1 MGDTFLKRFLV
12 FSFHVTLLYNA
23 FSAIKSDLK
32 CVYVY
37 KYVTYLRCKL
47 LENLENAWK
56 VRVFNSG
63 EDVGTLQRE
72 TDIVLLYTQSV
83 FKAYVASK
91 DMQISV
97 CVYTNCASVSLSIS
111 FTHCGLARLE
121 I

>member
-56 VRVFNSG
+56 VRVFNS
-63 EDVGTLQRE
+63 
-72 TDIVLLYTQSV
+72 DIVLLYTQSV
-83 FKAYVASK
+83 FQAYITSK

-97 CVYTNCASVSLSIS
+97 CVYTNCTSVSLSIS

-121 I
+121 S

>member
-12 FSFHVTLLYNA
+12 FSFHVILLYNA

-56 VRVFNSG
+56 VRVFNS
-63 EDVGTLQRE
+63 
-72 TDIVLLYTQSV
+72 DIVLLYTQSV
-83 FKAYVASK
+83 FQAYITSK

-121 I
+121 S

>member
-56 VRVFNSG
+56 VRVFNS
-63 EDVGTLQRE
+63 
-72 TDIVLLYTQSV
+72 DIVLLYTQSV
-83 FKAYVASK
+83 FKAYITSK

-97 CVYTNCASVSLSIS
+97 CVYTNCTSVSLSIS

>member
-56 VRVFNSG
+56 VRVFNS
-63 EDVGTLQRE
+63 
-72 TDIVLLYTQSV
+72 DIVLLYTQSV
-83 FKAYVASK
+83 FQAYITSK

-97 CVYTNCASVSLSIS
+97 CVCTNCASVSLQ
-111 FTHCGLARLE
+111 
-121 I
+121 

>member
-32 CVYVY
+32 CIYVY

-56 VRVFNSG
+56 VRVFNS
-63 EDVGTLQRE
+63 
-72 TDIVLLYTQSV
+72 DIVLLYIQSV
-83 FKAYVASK
+83 FKAYITSK

>member
-32 CVYVY
+32 CIYVY

-56 VRVFNSG
+56 VRVFNS
-63 EDVGTLQRE
+63 
-72 TDIVLLYTQSV
+72 DIVLLYTQSV
-83 FKAYVASK
+83 FQAYITSK

>member
-56 VRVFNSG
+56 VRVFNS
-63 EDVGTLQRE
+63 
-72 TDIVLLYTQSV
+72 DIVLLYIQSV
-83 FKAYVASK
+83 FKAYITSK

>member
-32 CVYVY
+32 CIYVY

-56 VRVFNSG
+56 VRVFNS
-63 EDVGTLQRE
+63 
-72 TDIVLLYTQSV
+72 DIVLLYTQSV
-83 FKAYVASK
+83 FQAYITSK

-97 CVYTNCASVSLSIS
+97 CVCTNCVSVSLQ
-111 FTHCGLARLE
+111 
-121 I
+121 

>member
-32 CVYVY
+32 CIYVY

-56 VRVFNSG
+56 VRVFNS
-63 EDVGTLQRE
+63 
-72 TDIVLLYTQSV
+72 DIVLLYIQSV
-83 FKAYVASK
+83 FKAYITSK

-97 CVYTNCASVSLSIS
+97 CVCTNCASVSLSIS

>member
-12 FSFHVTLLYNA
+12 FSFHVILLYNA

-56 VRVFNSG
+56 VRVFNS
-63 EDVGTLQRE
+63 
-72 TDIVLLYTQSV
+72 DIVLLYTQSV
-83 FKAYVASK
+83 FQAYITSK

-97 CVYTNCASVSLSIS
+97 CVCTNCVSVSLQ
-111 FTHCGLARLE
+111 
-121 I
+121 

>member
-32 CVYVY
+32 CIYVY

-56 VRVFNSG
+56 VRVFNS
-63 EDVGTLQRE
+63 
-72 TDIVLLYTQSV
+72 DIVLLYTQSV
-83 FKAYVASK
+83 FQAYITSK

-97 CVYTNCASVSLSIS
+97 CVYTNCTSVSLSIS

-121 I
+121 S

>member
-56 VRVFNSG
+56 VRVFNS
-63 EDVGTLQRE
+63 
-72 TDIVLLYTQSV
+72 DIVLLYTQSV
-83 FKAYVASK
+83 FQAYITSK

-97 CVYTNCASVSLSIS
+97 CVCTNCASVSLSIS

-121 I
+121 S

>member
-56 VRVFNSG
+56 VRVFNS
-63 EDVGTLQRE
+63 
-72 TDIVLLYTQSV
+72 DIVLLYTQSV
-83 FKAYVASK
+83 FQAYITSK

-121 I
+121 S

>member
-56 VRVFNSG
+56 VRVFNS
-63 EDVGTLQRE
+63 
-72 TDIVLLYTQSV
+72 DIVLLYTQSV
-83 FKAYVASK
+83 FQAYITSK

-97 CVYTNCASVSLSIS
+97 CVYTNCTSVSLSIS

>member
-12 FSFHVTLLYNA
+12 FSFHVILLYNA

-32 CVYVY
+32 CIYVY

-56 VRVFNSG
+56 VRVFNS
-63 EDVGTLQRE
+63 
-72 TDIVLLYTQSV
+72 DIVLLYTQSV
-83 FKAYVASK
+83 FQAYITSK

-97 CVYTNCASVSLSIS
+97 CVYTNCTSVSLSIS

>member
-1 MGDTFLKRFLV
+1 MGDTFLEHFFV
-12 FSFHVTLLYNA
+12 FSFHVTLLYDA

-32 CVYVY
+32 CIYVY
-37 KYVTYLRCKL
+37 KYVTYLRYKL

-63 EDVGTLQRE
+63 EDVGMLQCE

-83 FKAYVASK
+83 FKACITSK

-97 CVYTNCASVSLSIS
+97 CVYTNCASVSLP
-111 FTHCGLARLE
+111 
-121 I
+121 

>member
-12 FSFHVTLLYNA
+12 FSFHVILLYNA

-56 VRVFNSG
+56 VRVFNS
-63 EDVGTLQRE
+63 
-72 TDIVLLYTQSV
+72 DIVLLYTQSV
-83 FKAYVASK
+83 FQAYITSK

-97 CVYTNCASVSLSIS
+97 CVYTNCTSVSLSIS

-121 I
+121 S

>member
-12 FSFHVTLLYNA
+12 FSFHVILLYNA

-56 VRVFNSG
+56 VRVFNS
-63 EDVGTLQRE
+63 
-72 TDIVLLYTQSV
+72 DIVLLYTQSV
-83 FKAYVASK
+83 FQAYITSK

-97 CVYTNCASVSLSIS
+97 CVYTNCASVSLQ
-111 FTHCGLARLE
+111 
-121 I
+121 

>member
-56 VRVFNSG
+56 VRVFNS
-63 EDVGTLQRE
+63 
-72 TDIVLLYTQSV
+72 DIVLLYTQSV
-83 FKAYVASK
+83 FQAYITSK

-97 CVYTNCASVSLSIS
+97 CVYTNCASVSLQ
-111 FTHCGLARLE
+111 
-121 I
+121 

>member
-12 FSFHVTLLYNA
+12 FSFHVILLYNA

-56 VRVFNSG
+56 VRVFNS
-63 EDVGTLQRE
+63 
-72 TDIVLLYTQSV
+72 DIVLLYTQSV
-83 FKAYVASK
+83 FQAYITSK

>member
-12 FSFHVTLLYNA
+12 FSFHVILLYNA

-56 VRVFNSG
+56 VRVFNS
-63 EDVGTLQRE
+63 
-72 TDIVLLYTQSV
+72 DIVLLYTQSV
-83 FKAYVASK
+83 FQAYITSK

-97 CVYTNCASVSLSIS
+97 CVYTNCTSVSLSIS

>member
-32 CVYVY
+32 CIYVY

-56 VRVFNSG
+56 VRVFNS
-63 EDVGTLQRE
+63 
-72 TDIVLLYTQSV
+72 DIVLLYTQSV
-83 FKAYVASK
+83 FQAYITSK

-97 CVYTNCASVSLSIS
+97 CVYTNCTSVSLSIS

>member
-32 CVYVY
+32 CIYVY

-56 VRVFNSG
+56 VRVFNS
-63 EDVGTLQRE
+63 
-72 TDIVLLYTQSV
+72 DIVLLYTQSV
-83 FKAYVASK
+83 FQAYITSK

-121 I
+121 S

>member
-56 VRVFNSG
+56 VRVFNS
-63 EDVGTLQRE
+63 
-72 TDIVLLYTQSV
+72 DIVLLYTQSV
-83 FKAYVASK
+83 FQAYITSK

>member
-12 FSFHVTLLYNA
+12 FSFHVILLYNA

-56 VRVFNSG
+56 VRVFNS
-63 EDVGTLQRE
+63 
-72 TDIVLLYTQSV
+72 DIVLLYIQSV
-83 FKAYVASK
+83 FKAYITSK

-97 CVYTNCASVSLSIS
+97 CVYTNCTSVSLSIS

>member
-12 FSFHVTLLYNA
+12 FSFHVILLYNA

-56 VRVFNSG
+56 VRVFNS
-63 EDVGTLQRE
+63 
-72 TDIVLLYTQSV
+72 DIVLLYTQSV
-83 FKAYVASK
+83 FQAYITSK

-97 CVYTNCASVSLSIS
+97 CVCTNCASVSLQ
-111 FTHCGLARLE
+111 
-121 I
+121 